1 MKTDGM
7 LVPGAPDLVLM
18 GAKGALCVE
27 LKREPSRDLFM
38 KRPRGRL
45 SPEQKAFRQRC
56 IECGVEY
63 LVATSWED
71 VECILPEL
79 F

>member
-1 MKTDGM
+1 M

-18 GAKGALCVE
+18 GEKGALCVE

-45 SPEQKAFRQRC
+45 SPEQKAFNSPLTKS
-56 IECGVEY
+56 G
-63 LVATSWED
+63 LVDSLWGRRG
-71 VECILPEL
+71 
-79 F
+79 